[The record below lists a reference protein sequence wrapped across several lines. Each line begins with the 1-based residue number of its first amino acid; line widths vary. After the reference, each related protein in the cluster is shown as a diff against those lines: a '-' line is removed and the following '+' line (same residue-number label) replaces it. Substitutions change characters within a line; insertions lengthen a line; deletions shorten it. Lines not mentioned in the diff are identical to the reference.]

1 MIPRPPRSTRTDT
14 LFPYTTLFRSHRVAE
29 HHRPGALLRPAAR
42 HLRPVTK
49 LLDLV
54 ERGRLEAAG
63 SEDLE
68 PPEQLGVTEDI
79 EVGVGEGVGA
89 GLLHRM
95 HAVMRELAR
104 LALPLLRQVGIDDD
118 GLRSD
123 EHTYALPALMR
134 ISFDGI
140 CLQKTRNKQ

>member
-1 MIPRPPRSTRTDT
+1 MRISDWSSDVCSSD
-14 LFPYTTLFRSHRVAE
+14 L
-29 HHRPGALLRPAAR
+29 
-42 HLRPVTK
+42 PVTK

-104 LALPLLRQVGIDDD
+104 LALPLLHQVGIDDD
-118 GLRSD
+118 GHRERCAARSGSECGD
-123 EHTYALPALMR
+123 RLAEADVIAKEQGL
-134 ISFDGI
+134 
-140 CLQKTRNKQ
+140 LQIGRASCRERVCQYV